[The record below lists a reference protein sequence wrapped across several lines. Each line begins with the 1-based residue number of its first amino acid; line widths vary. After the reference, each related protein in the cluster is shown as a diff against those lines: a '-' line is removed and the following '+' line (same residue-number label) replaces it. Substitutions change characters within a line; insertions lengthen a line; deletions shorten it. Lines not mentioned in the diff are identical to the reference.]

1 MCCILGTVVLFVH
14 REGECCAAGCG
25 RCHLCCSSGA
35 AAEGRWRRMHHPTAT
50 RRQIARYDQLLAEL
64 DRAIAD
70 GDARAAGWVTT
81 ASALE
86 RTSYSTPRPT
96 SRCRTPEA

>member
-1 MCCILGTVVLFVH
+1 
-14 REGECCAAGCG
+14 
-25 RCHLCCSSGA
+25 
-35 AAEGRWRRMHHPTAT
+35 MHHPTAT

-86 RTSYSTPRPT
+86 RTSYSTHAPHPGVALRRPSGRAPAHRPPQLLSVPVPCPRL
-96 SRCRTPEA
+96 